1 MKKVLLAT
9 SALVAFTGVAAA
21 DVSISGSARFGL
33 NYTNNPA
40 ATFSKTSLEKRMTI
54 NIDATTET
62 DGGLELG
69 GRIRIRSDEGNGLTA
84 VQAAAVTAGIYSPT
98 NTTVNGARLHLKTG
112 GFTLAV
118 GNINGAID
126 DMATVL
132 HGNVGLNG
140 NGYHNAVVSDYA
152 GYASTGNNNGIE
164 AIYTAGDFK
173 AHLSFDQVNDASAND
188 NRVALALQ
196 YNFGDWTAEL
206 GVQDSGAASGQD
218 DFWTIAVKGQLGDFG
233 VGFAYG
239 SQKDAAGVS
248 DERVRINGSYAMGA
262 TTVTAFVADGGWSDT
277 ALSVA
282 YADSTYGIGATY
294 DLGGATLVGGISR
307 VGDAAKTTVASAGIK
322 FNF

>member
-33 NYTNNPA
+33 NYASAPA
-40 ATFSKTSLEKRMTI
+40 GGFSKTSLEKRMTI

-69 GRIRIRSDEGNGLTA
+69 GRIRIRSDESTA
-84 VQAAAVTAGIYSPT
+84 TG
-98 NTTVNGARLHLKTG
+98 TVANGARLFLKTG

-140 NGYHNAVVSDYA
+140 NGYHNAVVGGYT

-164 AIYTAGDFK
+164 AIYAAGDFK
-173 AHLSFDQVNDASAND
+173 AHLSYDQVNDASANP
-188 NRVALALQ
+188 NTTALALQ

-206 GVQDSGAASGQD
+206 GLQDADAPSGAG
-218 DFWTIAVKGQLGDFG
+218 DFWTVAVKGQLGDFG
-233 VGFAYG
+233 VGLAYG
-239 SQKDAAGVS
+239 STDVGATNEG
-248 DERVRINGSYAMGA
+248 RTRINASYAFGA
-262 TTVTAFVADGGWSDT
+262 TTVTAFVADGGVATYVDT
-277 ALSVA
+277 S
-282 YADSTYGIGATY
+282 YGIGATY

-307 VGDAAKTTVASAGIK
+307 TGEADVAGTSSKTVASAGIK